1 MLQPRK
7 SKFKKQFRGK
17 MKGNATR
24 GNKLAFGQYGLKSLG
39 RDWLTDRQIE
49 AARKSISH
57 HTKRT
62 GKVWIR
68 VFPDKPITKKA
79 SGVRMG
85 GGKGDVEGW
94 VVPIVPGKI
103 IFELA
108 GVTWEIAQ
116 QALKRAG
123 AKLPFKTKI
132 IVKSES

>member
-1 MLQPRK
+1 MLQPKK

-17 MKGNATR
+17 MRGNANR
-24 GNKLAFGQYGLKSLG
+24 GADLAFGQYGLKSLG
-39 RDWLTDRQIE
+39 RNWLTDRQIE
-49 AARKSISH
+49 SARKAISH
-57 HTKRT
+57 HTKRA

-85 GGKGDVEGW
+85 GGKGDIEGF
-94 VVPIVPGKI
+94 VVPVVPGKI
-103 IFELA
+103 IFEVA
-108 GVTWEIAQ
+108 GIPFEIAQ

-132 IVKSES
+132 VIKSE